1 MALTSQAITA
11 AILAADPTLTGPS
24 WLQLAQVLGTAV
36 RAWVGAPGNLVLTG
50 VTSGFAGAGT
60 VTGTFAVPPNPAA
73 LTSAVAS
80 AGLLGV
86 IAPQMALAV
95 GAGVSAA
102 FSATATYAGVSAGVG
117 SGTDISAVAVS
128 NGPALSAAILTAAA
142 SANMTGVLMPQIASG
157 FGTGIA
163 VLLMGGTGVGVVS
176 GPGGRAAPRARP
188 ARGVG
193 LNLQKTTAM
202 LSHRPSW
209 RSSRSRTTRS
219 FGTTWSGTF
228 LNPHRTTSSRS

>member
-1 MALTSQAITA
+1 MALTAQAITA

-24 WLQLAQVLGTAV
+24 WLLLAQVIGTAV
-36 RAWVGAPGNLVLTG
+36 RAWVPGNLVLTG
-50 VTSGFAGAGT
+50 VTSGLAGAGT
-60 VTGTFAVPPNPAA
+60 VTGTFTVPPNPVA

-102 FSATATYAGVSAGVG
+102 FSTTATYAGVSAGVG
-117 SGTDISAVAVS
+117 SGSDLSTVAVS
-128 NGPALSAAILTAAA
+128 NGPALTAAILTAAA
-142 SANMTGVLMPQIASG
+142 SANMSGVLVPQIASG

-176 GPGGRAAPRARP
+176 GPGGLAATGTSTS
-188 ARGVG
+188 GVV
-193 LNLQKTTAM
+193 
-202 LSHRPSW
+202 
-209 RSSRSRTTRS
+209 
-219 FGTTWSGTF
+219 
-228 LNPHRTTSSRS
+228 